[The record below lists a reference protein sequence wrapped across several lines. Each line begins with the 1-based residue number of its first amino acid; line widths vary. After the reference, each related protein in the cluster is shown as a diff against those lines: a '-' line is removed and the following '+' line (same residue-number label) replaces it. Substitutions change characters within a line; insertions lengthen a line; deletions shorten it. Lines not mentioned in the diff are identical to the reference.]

1 MNFEGKLSGKTME
14 DWQKN
19 WFAMLETVVDEV
31 EKFFDEV
38 LNEVSEAVSEA
49 SAVVSEAFDAFAK
62 DPEEFVN
69 QWQSNM
75 AIEFEQFVND
85 IVEPAF
91 LDFDE
96 IHFESDWPITDWVEP
111 SADFHPACIGCRHF
125 HGQLYSGNLLV
136 CGMHPYGCEG
146 GTCPDWEEDKRGF

>member
-1 MNFEGKLSGKTME
+1 ME

-31 EKFFDEV
+31 EKFLDEV
-38 LNEVSEAVSEA
+38 MDEFSQVVFEA
-49 SAVVSEAFDAFAK
+49 SDAFVEAFDAFAK
-62 DPEEFVN
+62 NPEEFVN
-69 QWQSNM
+69 QLQGN
-75 AIEFEQFVND
+75 INVELDQFFTDVFE
-85 IVEPAF
+85 PGF

-111 SADFHPACIGCRHF
+111 STDFHPACIGCRHF
-125 HGQLYSGNLLV
+125 HGQLYGGNLLV

-146 GTCPDWEEDKRGF
+146 EICPDWEEEQRGF